1 MTHLEFLQTSELI
14 DLHAVKN
21 DSKAVYFTDK
31 CSGVGYAEINGGTWH
46 CHSMEEFEELVESVG
61 DEEFYDDF

>member
-21 DSKAVYFTDK
+21 GGKAVYFTDK
-31 CSGVGYAEINGGTWH
+31 CSGVGHAEINGGSWL
-46 CHSMEEFEELVESVG
+46 CHSMEEFEELVEFAG
-61 DEEFYDDF
+61 DDDFSDDF